1 MKHKKELDK
10 IIGNCKYGRL
20 VFNKCGNDI
29 YGIFNEY
36 DDTDSANGFAYSDL
50 KRGVIIRYSGETN
63 KITKVREMKDGQ
75 QLMSAT
81 AQYVIYPSGRR
92 SAPSAPWPAPGWTG
106 CSAAQRRP
114 GQRCSRI

>member
-1 MKHKKELDK
+1 MVTGRRWDEKKQSAFFVKHKKELDK

-36 DDTDSANGFAYSDL
+36 DDTDSANGFAYGDL

-75 QLMSAT
+75 PAHECNRTVCNL
-81 AQYVIYPSGRR
+81 PSG
-92 SAPSAPWPAPGWTG
+92 
-106 CSAAQRRP
+106 
-114 GQRCSRI
+114 